1 MKTTKTVKE
10 DWKQVDGGR
19 TWQRNVQPVHGFPS
33 GFLEVFRVHFF
44 PYGLSLNPNK
54 NEIPVCIV
62 LLGLKDCDGF
72 QDRR

>member
-1 MKTTKTVKE
+1 MVKE

-19 TWQRNVQPVHGFPS
+19 TWRRNVQPVHGFPR
-33 GFLEVFRVHFF
+33 GFLEVFTVHFF
-44 PYGLSLNPNK
+44 PHGLSLIPNK

-72 QDRR
+72 